1 MEAADLRHRIPDAVV
16 AVMSATAP
24 LVASDWSAIE
34 RVAWRTDLVVG
45 VVSKIDAHRGWRAVL
60 DEDRATVAGLVPH
73 RASMPWLG
81 VAAAPDVGAPIVT
94 ELVDLLREV
103 LADPALDRRNALRRS
118 TSRGSGSAR
127 AVADAE
133 LRRALQRARMPLL
146 HFVRDRCAGLR
157 NDFRDAA
164 ATMPRGGAPG
174 LAAMVRDR
182 AGQFLA
188 ELDTELDAAVGAVAA
203 ELPVTESRAVSVPG
217 PPDLTPPAS
226 ASRRLEARLMAVLGA
241 GFGVGVALASSR
253 VVAGLAP
260 GASVAALAVGV
271 AVGVALTT
279 WVVRTRGLLLDRAL
293 GERWSV
299 EVTTTLRW
307 HAEAVVTE
315 RLLGVQSDFST
326 RQGPRYQISVSE
338 SFL

>member
-1 MEAADLRHRIPDAVV
+1 
-16 AVMSATAP
+16 
-24 LVASDWSAIE
+24 
-34 RVAWRTDLVVG
+34 
-45 VVSKIDAHRGWRAVL
+45 
-60 DEDRATVAGLVPH
+60 
-73 RASMPWLG
+73 
-81 VAAAPDVGAPIVT
+81 
-94 ELVDLLREV
+94 
-103 LADPALDRRNALRRS
+103 
-118 TSRGSGSAR
+118 
-127 AVADAE
+127 
-133 LRRALQRARMPLL
+133 
-146 HFVRDRCAGLR
+146 
-157 NDFRDAA
+157 
-164 ATMPRGGAPG
+164 
-174 LAAMVRDR
+174 
-182 AGQFLA
+182 
-188 ELDTELDAAVGAVAA
+188 
-203 ELPVTESRAVSVPG
+203 
-217 PPDLTPPAS
+217 
-226 ASRRLEARLMAVLGA
+226 MAVLGA